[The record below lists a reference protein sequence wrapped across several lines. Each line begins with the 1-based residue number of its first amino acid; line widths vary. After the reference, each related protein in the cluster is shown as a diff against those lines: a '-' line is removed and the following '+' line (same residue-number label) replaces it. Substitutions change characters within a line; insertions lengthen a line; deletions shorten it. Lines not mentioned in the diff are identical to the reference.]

1 MFRNV
6 IVRRPS
12 RSMIEGI
19 TTADLGLPDYDL
31 ALRQHDQYIQAMEAC
46 GAKVTVLPAMEE
58 YPDSCFV
65 EDVAVVTPKCAI
77 ITNPGAPSRNGEK
90 AYIVE
95 ALRAF
100 YPEENIEYIT
110 EGTIEGGDV
119 MMVGDH
125 YYVGLSRRTNE
136 AGFENFRRILEKYGM
151 TATAVP
157 VRGVLHLKTGVDYL
171 SDNGCWLRASSSAS
185 RSSASLTRR
194 PSPRRR
200 PTPSTASLS
209 TARCS
214 CPRASPR
221 PRRPCATWAMRRF
234 KSTPRNTARS
244 TAVPP
249 ACRCASKA

>member
-31 ALRQHDQYIQAMEAC
+31 ALRQHDQYIQSMEAC
-46 GAKVTVLPAMEE
+46 GANVTVLPAMEE

-65 EDVAVVTPKCAI
+65 EDAAVVTPKCAI

-125 YYVGLSRRTNE
+125 Y
-136 AGFENFRRILEKYGM
+136 
-151 TATAVP
+151 
-157 VRGVLHLKTGVDYL
+157 
-171 SDNGCWLRASSSAS
+171 
-185 RSSASLTRR
+185 
-194 PSPRRR
+194 
-200 PTPSTASLS
+200 
-209 TARCS
+209 
-214 CPRASPR
+214 
-221 PRRPCATWAMRRF
+221 
-234 KSTPRNTARS
+234 
-244 TAVPP
+244 
-249 ACRCASKA
+249 

>member
-100 YPEENIEYIT
+100 YPEENIKYIT

-157 VRGVLHLKTGVDYL
+157 VHGVLHLKTGVDYL
-171 SDNGCWLRASSSAS
+171 SDNRLLAAGEFIGQPVFSQFDETPIAPEEAYAVNCLFVNGKVLVPAGFPKTEKAVRDMGYETIQIDTSEYRKIDGGPSCLSLR
-185 RSSASLTRR
+185 
-194 PSPRRR
+194 
-200 PTPSTASLS
+200 
-209 TARCS
+209 
-214 CPRASPR
+214 
-221 PRRPCATWAMRRF
+221 F
-234 KSTPRNTARS
+234 
-244 TAVPP
+244 
-249 ACRCASKA
+249 

>member
-171 SDNGCWLRASSSAS
+171 SDNRLLAAGEFIGRPVFSQFDETPIAPEEAYAVNCLFVNGKVLVPAGFPKTEKAVRDMGYETIQIDTSEYRKIDGGPSCLSLR
-185 RSSASLTRR
+185 
-194 PSPRRR
+194 
-200 PTPSTASLS
+200 
-209 TARCS
+209 
-214 CPRASPR
+214 
-221 PRRPCATWAMRRF
+221 F
-234 KSTPRNTARS
+234 
-244 TAVPP
+244 
-249 ACRCASKA
+249 

>member
-95 ALRAF
+95 AVYDAFCRKFERLNREYGLKQYVVPYLISSHPGSTMKEAVDLAEAVRDMGYETIQIDTSEYRKIDGGPSCLSLRF
-100 YPEENIEYIT
+100 
-110 EGTIEGGDV
+110 
-119 MMVGDH
+119 
-125 YYVGLSRRTNE
+125 
-136 AGFENFRRILEKYGM
+136 
-151 TATAVP
+151 
-157 VRGVLHLKTGVDYL
+157 
-171 SDNGCWLRASSSAS
+171 
-185 RSSASLTRR
+185 
-194 PSPRRR
+194 
-200 PTPSTASLS
+200 
-209 TARCS
+209 
-214 CPRASPR
+214 
-221 PRRPCATWAMRRF
+221 
-234 KSTPRNTARS
+234 
-244 TAVPP
+244 
-249 ACRCASKA
+249 